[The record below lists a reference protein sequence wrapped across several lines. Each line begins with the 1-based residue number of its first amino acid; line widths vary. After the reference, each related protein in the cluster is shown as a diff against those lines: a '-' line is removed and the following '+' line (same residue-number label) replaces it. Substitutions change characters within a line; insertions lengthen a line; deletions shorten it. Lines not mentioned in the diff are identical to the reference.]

1 MTFASDRNHA
11 NQESLQKQRYET
23 QSREQIAR
31 TSRFNFQP
39 EQVMAHVR
47 SHILGQTQA
56 LDEIDNMLTTVKADF
71 NSPHRP
77 LAVTLMLGP
86 TGVGKTETVRLIAE
100 AIHGKPDTFCRIDM
114 NTLAQEHYAAALT
127 GAPPGYVG
135 SKEGNTLFDES
146 LIQGSFSKPGIVL
159 FDEIE
164 KASTEVI
171 RGLLN
176 VLDTGTLK
184 LTAGTKT
191 LDFKNCL
198 IFMTSNVGAKEAQ
211 IRLKQLNKLPK
222 PLQQFAHTLHLDASH
237 ITSQALNKKFDPEF
251 LNRIERIL
259 HYDAVAE
266 NFAPHLLQLEL
277 DKLNLRLRKQNR
289 TVTLTDASIQFL
301 SQEHDIRFGARGLGR
316 HFRTQVE
323 SKIAKFLIQHPTA
336 DHLLVDYIKQ
346 ELIVVLNTEIA
357 LSEQQPVA
365 KNESLISEKTE

>member
-1 MTFASDRNHA
+1 MTFASDRNNA

-23 QSREQIAR
+23 QSREQAAR
-31 TSRFNFQP
+31 TSRFSFDP

-47 SHILGQTQA
+47 SHILGQKA
-56 LDEIDNMLTTVKADF
+56 AIEEIENMLITVKADF
-71 NSPHRP
+71 NAPHRP

-100 AIHGKPDTFCRIDM
+100 AIHGKPDAFCRIDM
-114 NTLAQEHYAAALT
+114 NTLVQEHYAAALT

-146 LIQGSFSKPGIVL
+146 AIQGSFSKPGIVL

-176 VLDTGTLK
+176 VLETGTLK

-198 IFMTSNVGAKEAQ
+198 IFMTSNVGAKAAQ
-211 IRLKQLNKLPK
+211 KRLKQLAMLPK
-222 PLQQFAHTLHLDASH
+222 PLQRLAQLSKLDDSEITTRALH
-237 ITSQALNKKFDPEF
+237 QKFDPEF

-266 NFAPHLLQLEL
+266 NFAPSLIQLEL
-277 DKLNLRLRKQNR
+277 KKLNQRLNKQRR
-289 TVTLTDASIQFL
+289 TVSLSDAVIAFL
-301 SQEHDIRFGARGLGR
+301 SRDHDIRFGARGLSR
-316 HFRTQVE
+316 RFRTVLE
-323 SKIAKFLIQHPTA
+323 PKLARFLMQHPNA
-336 DHLLVDYIKQ
+336 EHLHVDCLNSHIAITSNQ
-346 ELIVVLNTEIA
+346 EAVPMLPSATVQLET
-357 LSEQQPVA
+357 LSTV
-365 KNESLISEKTE
+365 KN